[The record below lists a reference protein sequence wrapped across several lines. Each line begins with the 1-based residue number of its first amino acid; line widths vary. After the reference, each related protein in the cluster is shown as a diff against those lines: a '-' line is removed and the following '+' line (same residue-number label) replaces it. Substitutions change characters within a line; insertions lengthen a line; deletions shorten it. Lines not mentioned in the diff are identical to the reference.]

1 MAENERMMKEMEE
14 KWEEKL
20 AASEKENKVKII
32 VIALI
37 TRRVWK
43 RLESQKNI
51 ISGVE
56 ILER

>member
-1 MAENERMMKEMEE
+1 MMKEMEE